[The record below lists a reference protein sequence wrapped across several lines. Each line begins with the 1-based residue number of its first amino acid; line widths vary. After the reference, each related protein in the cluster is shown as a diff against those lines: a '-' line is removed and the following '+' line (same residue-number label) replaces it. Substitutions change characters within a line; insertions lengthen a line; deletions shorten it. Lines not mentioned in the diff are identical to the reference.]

1 MIRVGL
7 TGGIASGKSTVSR
20 YLHERGA
27 EIIDADKIARE
38 VVGPGTAGLQ
48 QVIAEFG
55 TEYLT
60 PGGEL
65 DRAKLGELVFSD
77 SQARQAL
84 NAVVHPLVR
93 ARAAELIA
101 KLPADSIVVEDIPL
115 LAEGKMADR
124 FDLVVVVEATPENQ
138 VARMVKDRAM
148 TEDEAC
154 ARLKSQAS
162 NAERRAVADVLIVNN
177 GSAEELA
184 AQLDK
189 LWLRLEQMRTEDVR
203 VEG

>member
-124 FDLVVVVEATPENQ
+124 FDLVVVIEATPENQ
-138 VARMVKDRAM
+138 VARMVRDRDM

-184 AQLDK
+184 AQLGK

>member
-20 YLHERGA
+20 FLHERGA
-27 EIIDADKIARE
+27 EIIDADLIARE
-38 VVGPGTAGLQ
+38 VVAPGTHGLKSI
-48 QVIAEFG
+48 VETFGEEFLAPDG
-55 TEYLT
+55 TLN
-60 PGGEL
+60 
-65 DRAKLGELVFSD
+65 RAKLGELVFSD
-77 SQARQAL
+77 GEARQAL

-93 ARAAELIA
+93 ARSAELIDH
-101 KLPADSIVVEDIPL
+101 LPADSIVVEDIPL

-124 FDLVVVVEATPENQ
+124 FDLVVVIEATPENQ
-138 VARMVKDRAM
+138 VARMVRDRDM

-162 NAERRAVADVLIVNN
+162 NAERRAVADVLIVND